1 MKKFKSMSKGLSW
14 LTAGAMSA
22 LIAACGGGG
31 QSPILGT
38 VSVSPVVPPTV
49 TLVTPLPNASG
60 VALNTSTITA
70 AFSKPMDAGTLSA
83 ASFSLA
89 CPAATVLGAASIT
102 YAAASKI
109 ATLTL
114 PVGTLLPAS
123 TVCKATVTTAAK
135 DTTGLALAADYVWP
149 FTTGV
154 AADTT
159 APTVTNTIN
168 ANGATNVAT
177 NTKVGAT
184 FSEAMNPLTLTN
196 SSFTL
201 KQTVGNVAVP
211 GSTSY
216 AGTNAV
222 FTPASA
228 LLANTNYTATI
239 KGGVTGAEDL
249 AANVMASD
257 YIWSWTT
264 AAVADTTAPLVT
276 LVNPADL
283 ATNVSVTNSIN
294 ATFSEAMDPLTISTA
309 NFSVKGA
316 SGVAGVVTFNSL
328 NKIATFN
335 PTTNLTADTTYTAT
349 VTTDVADLAGNTMAT
364 NKVWTFKTAAVP
376 VLISVIDLNTAAPY
390 GTFGGSAGMTNTGI
404 LTIVNGDIGTIAVD
418 TSAVT
423 GFHDTLDDIYT
434 ESPANQGAVN
444 GKIYTCTN
452 SSSGPTVA
460 GRNDVSCAVAI
471 QARLDAEKAY
481 LALAARPF
489 VGASANPPEN
499 LAGITL
505 LPGTYRALADSFM
518 IQGGDLTLDAQGNA
532 NAVWVFQMASTLTV
546 GGPGAAAPQSIILAG
561 GAQAKNVF
569 WQVGT
574 FATINAGGGG
584 TMVGTIIAQSGA
596 SFSTVGSTN
605 IVTLNGRALS
615 LVASVTLVNTVINVP
630 AP

>member
-1 MKKFKSMSKGLSW
+1 MKKFKSMSRGLSW
-14 LTAGAMSA
+14 LTAGAMST

-60 VALNTSTITA
+60 VALNARTITA

-83 ASFSLA
+83 ASFTLA

-123 TVCKATVTTAAK
+123 TVCKATVTTAAR
-135 DTTGLALAADYVWP
+135 DTTGLAIAADYVWR

-154 AADTT
+154 SADIT

-168 ANGATNVAT
+168 ANGATSVAT
-177 NTKVGAT
+177 NAKVGAT

-216 AGTNAV
+216 ADTNAV

-239 KGGVTGAEDL
+239 KGGVAGAEDL

-283 ATNVSVTNSIN
+283 ATNVPVTNSIN

-335 PTTNLTADTTYTAT
+335 PTTNLNANTTYTAT

-376 VLISVIDLNTAAPY
+376 VLFPVIDLITAAPY

-404 LTIVNGDIGTIAVD
+404 LTVVNGDIGTIATD

-423 GFHDTLDDIYT
+423 GFHDTLGDIYT
-434 ESPANQGAVN
+434 EPPANKGAVN
-444 GKIYTCTN
+444 GKINTCT
-452 SSSGPTVA
+452 SSVTGPTSTGPNA
-460 GRNDVSCAVAI
+460 VSCAIAT
-471 QARLDAEKAY
+471 QARLDAQTAY
-481 LALAARPF
+481 LALVARP
-489 VGASANPPEN
+489 VGGASPAPGAN

-505 LPGTYRALADSFM
+505 LPGTYVAPGGSFM

-532 NAVWVFQMASTLTV
+532 NAVWVFQMASTLIV